1 MLLDFENMEE
11 TVIHNFNG
19 GEKDTRAK
27 MYNDENMKILYGVL
41 EPGASIGIHEH
52 TDNSEEVFCVSG
64 QATVYIDGKTQFT
77 EEEKTIRRIERRF
90 NKGVVQYGLIEE
102 GDKILIGLSGG
113 KDSLALVE
121 LLGRRARIYKP
132 RFSVVAVHVVM
143 KNIPYQSDTEYLKA
157 HCETYGV
164 LFVQYETA
172 FDPATD
178 TRKSPCFLCSW
189 NRRKALFT
197 VAKEH
202 GCNKIALGHHMDD
215 ILETLL
221 MNITYQG
228 AFSTMPPRLVMKKF
242 DMTIIR
248 PMCLVHEADLVE
260 LAALRH
266 YQKQVKN
273 CPYESQSSRSD
284 MKGILRQLEAMNPEA
299 RYSLW
304 GSMTNVQEDLLP
316 DKID

>member
-1 MLLDFENMEE
+1 M
-11 TVIHNFNG
+11 
-19 GEKDTRAK
+19 AK
-27 MYNDENMKILYGVL
+27 YTE
-41 EPGASIGIHEH
+41 
-52 TDNSEEVFCVSG
+52 SE
-64 QATVYIDGKTQFT
+64 QTL
-77 EEEKTIRRIERRF
+77 RRIDKRF
-90 NKGVVQYGLIEE
+90 NKGVVRYGLIEE

-121 LLGRRARIYKP
+121 LLGRRARIFKP

-143 KNIPYQSDTEYLKA
+143 KNIPYQSDLAYLQA
-157 HCETYGV
+157 HAEAFGV
-164 LFVQYETA
+164 PFLVYETS
-172 FDPATD
+172 FDPTGD

-197 VAKEH
+197 VAKEQ

-228 AFSTMPPRLVMKKF
+228 AFGTMPPKLVMNKF
-242 DMTIIR
+242 DMTLIR
-248 PMCLVHEADLVE
+248 PLCLVHEADLVE
-260 LAALRH
+260 LAAVRG
-266 YQKQVKN
+266 YRRQVKN

-284 MKGILRQLEAMNPEA
+284 MKDVLRRLEEMNPEA

-304 GSMTNVQEDLLP
+304 GSMTHVQTELLP
-316 DKID
+316 QEINL